1 MWFLS
6 KMMLTSL
13 SIALSTLP
21 AGLYLLVEKVILHR
35 NTPVI
40 GARFV
45 MNSFLGYV
53 VNKADWYKRLGVP
66 SLGLG
71 SC

>member
-21 AGLYLLVEKVILHR
+21 AGLYLLVEKVLLHR

-45 MNSFLGYV
+45 II
-53 VNKADWYKRLGVP
+53 
-66 SLGLG
+66 
-71 SC
+71 